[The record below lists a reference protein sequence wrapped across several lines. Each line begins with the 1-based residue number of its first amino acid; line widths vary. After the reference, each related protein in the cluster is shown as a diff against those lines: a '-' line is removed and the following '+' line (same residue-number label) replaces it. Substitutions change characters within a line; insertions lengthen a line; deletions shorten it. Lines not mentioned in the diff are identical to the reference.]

1 VKRRPVL
8 IGAMLSAF
16 LTRPEVS
23 AGQAPTSWF
32 GTWRLNV
39 ARSTLGPESPYR
51 RGSRRIEPSEG
62 GITIIDDVVRSR
74 GGILHLEWSGRLDG
88 LDYPVQGVEVVLT
101 DAYRRL
107 DDRTWELVQKTDG
120 AVAAAARLAI
130 SSDGK
135 TITVV
140 TSSKTGSATTIYERQ

>member
-1 VKRRPVL
+1 
-8 IGAMLSAF
+8 M
-16 LTRPEVS
+16 
-23 AGQAPTSWF
+23 
-32 GTWRLNV
+32 
-39 ARSTLGPESPYR
+39 
-51 RGSRRIEPSEG
+51 
-62 GITIIDDVVRSR
+62 RSR

-101 DAYRRL
+101 NAYRRL